1 MEKVS
6 ISSGDRQSPS
16 DHNGTANLLNGL
28 NFPTPTR
35 GTMVKVPSNGAPRAV
50 GQGRRALL
58 SGLEVARPCG
68 FSTTLSNPISIR
80 QILLGLAMMRGAVL
94 VLPLDLECHW
104 YFSLYQ
110 IDPSSRI

>member
-1 MEKVS
+1 
-6 ISSGDRQSPS
+6 
-16 DHNGTANLLNGL
+16 
-28 NFPTPTR
+28 
-35 GTMVKVPSNGAPRAV
+35 MVKVTGNGAPGAV
-50 GQGRRALL
+50 SQSCCALFPCFEL
-58 SGLEVARPCG
+58 ARPCG

>member
-1 MEKVS
+1 MEQVS
-6 ISSGDRQSPS
+6 ISGGNGQTPCN
-16 DHNGTANLLNGL
+16 HNGTTNLLNRL
-28 NFPTPTR
+28 NLPTPTR
-35 GTMVKVPSNGAPRAV
+35 GTMVKVAGNGVPGAV
-50 GQGRRALL
+50 GQGCCALL